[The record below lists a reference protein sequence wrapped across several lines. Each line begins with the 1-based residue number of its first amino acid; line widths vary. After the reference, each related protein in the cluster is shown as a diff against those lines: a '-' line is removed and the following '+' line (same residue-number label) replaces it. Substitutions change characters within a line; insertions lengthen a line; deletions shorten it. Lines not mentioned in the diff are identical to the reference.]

1 VDLFSIG
8 ANAPPQPQWR
18 SRLAAMGPP
27 DLDAG
32 PQPQNAIGAE
42 ALAPIVMQH
51 LVRPVSDAFG
61 YFGRTLR
68 GEEPLY
74 DPRTGHPSDE
84 AYGAAGT
91 LAGLG
96 MTGGIGGTGP
106 GGVALGAG
114 PIRAYHGSPY
124 DFERFDLSKIGTG
137 EGAQAYGHGL
147 YFAENEGVA
156 RSYRDALAPGIRVA
170 DLPLTQEQAIV
181 AKGYPQLVRG
191 QWSIDD
197 AIAAARDMGR
207 DSHAATLQE
216 MKAAGVKPAGRM
228 YEVGIHADPARFLDW
243 DKPLG
248 AQPAGANLAKL
259 DLGYE
264 PASIVQDAIKQTP
277 YGQALP
283 GSTVYRALGMET
295 GDPALSSQLL
305 REAGI
310 PGIQYLDQGSRGAG
324 AGSLNRVVFDD
335 KLVEILRKYG
345 LLGPVA
351 GGAAASALPSQST
364 PEQ

>member
-27 DLDAG
+27 DPEGAGGFADIAGNSREARAAAGLATGPLDA
-32 PQPQNAIGAE
+32 
-42 ALAPIVMQH
+42 L
-51 LVRPVSDAFG
+51 G
-61 YFGRTLR
+61 YFGKTLR
-68 GEEPLY
+68 GEEPFY
-74 DPRTGHPSDE
+74 DVAGHPLDR
-84 AYGAAGT
+84 AYGAAAT

-96 MTGGIGGTGP
+96 MTGGVAGTGP
-106 GGVALGAG
+106 GGVAVGAG
-114 PIRAYHGSPY
+114 PIRAYHGSPH

-216 MKAAGVKPAGRM
+216 MKAAGVKPAGRV

>member
-1 VDLFSIG
+1 MAPDPEG
-8 ANAPPQPQWR
+8 AMGYADAAGN
-18 SRLAAMGPP
+18 SREAQAAAGMVTGPLAA
-27 DLDAG
+27 L
-32 PQPQNAIGAE
+32 
-42 ALAPIVMQH
+42 
-51 LVRPVSDAFG
+51 G

-68 GEEPLY
+68 GEEPFY
-74 DPRTGHPSDE
+74 DVAGHPLDK

-91 LAGLG
+91 LAGIG
-96 MTGGIGGTGP
+96 MTGGIGSTVARAP
-106 GGVALGAG
+106 GEAVLGAG
-114 PIRAYHGSPY
+114 PIRAYHGSPH

-156 RSYRDALAPGIRVA
+156 KSYRDALAPGIRVGDQPA
-170 DLPLTQEQAIV
+170 LTQEQAIV
-181 AKGYPQLVRG
+181 AKGYPKLMRG

-207 DSHAATLQE
+207 DSHVATLQE

-228 YEVGIHADPARFLDW
+228 YEVGIHADPQRFLDW

-248 AQPAGANLAKL
+248 AQPAGASLAKL

-295 GDPALSSQLL
+295 GDPALSSGLL
-305 REAGI
+305 RQAGI
-310 PGIQYLDQGSRGAG
+310 PGIQYLDAGSRGAG
-324 AGSLNRVVFDD
+324 TGSVNRVVFDD

-351 GGAAASALPSQST
+351 GAAAASALPGNDSPPQ
-364 PEQ
+364 Q